1 MNGEVK
7 IHSYSRSIAEYERLT
22 GVLRGI
28 NDRELV
34 PCEIERVEGRGNEI
48 FLKFKQIDDR
58 TAAGKIVGEYLF
70 VEETKRTQLPK
81 GKYFDDDILDCTV
94 IDEQG
99 NTLGVVYDVVQY
111 PASKVYEVKT
121 DRGIV
126 SMPAVEAFIRSV
138 DIEKKKIIV
147 RPPEGLFDGRM
158 ME

>member
-1 MNGEVK
+1 M
-7 IHSYSRSIAEYERLT
+7 
-22 GVLRGI
+22 
-28 NDRELV
+28 
-34 PCEIERVEGRGNEI
+34 
-48 FLKFKQIDDR
+48 
-58 TAAGKIVGEYLF
+58 
-70 VEETKRTQLPK
+70 
-81 GKYFDDDILDCTV
+81 